1 MMLQMTEFHPFFKKA
16 EQYSIIYKILLIQ
29 LSVDGHFGC
38 FHVLIIVNSAAMN
51 IGIHVSFQISIFG
64 FFFRIYAQ

>member
-1 MMLQMTEFHPFFKKA
+1 MMLQMTEFHPFFLKA

-51 IGIHVSFQISIFG
+51 IGIHVSFQISIFV
-64 FFFRIYAQ
+64 FFRIYAQ